1 MAAPVAIAPVTAASA
16 LGEARGEGTQGRRI
30 TVAVERVLA
39 ALEAAGA
46 RPELLRE
53 LRGLSASQ
61 TRLSFVLPADGSA
74 SLIAAGRPM
83 ALPAALA
90 DRLLSVLAAP
100 AGPGA
105 APAAASAAPAPL
117 PSTVASA
124 APDASLIGRLLA
136 AATGAAPRQHALLG
150 AALETPVALGQ
161 RAVLL
166 AEPGRALD
174 VMGAAGRLRYTLEM
188 SGLFYESHLKQWL
201 RGQRSEQTLREELAR
216 LPPPSA
222 DRDGSS
228 AVPGGAE
235 RVVAQLALSQRD
247 VIELALPAW
256 PGQPLVV
263 AIEREAGAAG
273 GGQESVAA
281 VYNARLV
288 LELPRLGR
296 VEAQLRLAGDSVAV
310 QLVAPHGALLA
321 SELDQLSVQ
330 LAARGLKPVSL
341 VAEDAP

>member
-105 APAAASAAPAPL
+105 APAAPAPL
-117 PSTVASA
+117 PSPVASA

-161 RAVLL
+161 SAVLL

-296 VEAQLRLAGDSVAV
+296 VEARLRLAGDSVAV

-321 SELDQLSVQ
+321 SELDQLSAQ

-341 VAEDAP
+341 VAEDAQ